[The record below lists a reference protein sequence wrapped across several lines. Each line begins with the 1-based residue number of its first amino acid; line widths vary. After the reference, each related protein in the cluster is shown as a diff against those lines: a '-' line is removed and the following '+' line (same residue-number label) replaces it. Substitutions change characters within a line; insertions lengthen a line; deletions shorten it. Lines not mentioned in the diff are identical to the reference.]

1 MKLNKLMLV
10 GIFLLAILTLG
21 AVSAQED
28 SSADVLAVDSA
39 SSPVLGDGISYDKI
53 IYVNTT
59 GDDSNSGSQNSPYA
73 TINKG
78 ISSVNASDNAVIY
91 LSKGTFT
98 GGNNTD
104 LKINLAHEKYGGS
117 LTIVGQGNDKTFI
130 DGGSVSPFLKSVSGD
145 TALTLINI
153 SFING
158 KSNTGSMINCGGN
171 LTVDNCVFEN
181 NYATSSQGAIVS
193 KGMDLKVINSIFKN
207 NTASN
212 QGPDICFNNNNGN
225 VYIGNSSFYNAINTG
240 YSCGASV
247 YIYNSKNAK
256 IIGNTFKDIVG
267 NYNDAALKVKNDN
280 GQIMNNV
287 FINCT
292 NSNTDTGNWAQ
303 YGVIYIEGNNIL
315 KQNKF
320 VNSSS
325 KMGLIYNNG
334 FMNAVI
340 TFNDVFTD
348 KTTFTL
354 SATITDDMGNTIAS
368 ARTIEFNIDGMKVGE
383 SGSDNGFASVSV
395 SKLFDNGKHEINGN
409 YNGENNTFNPA
420 TLTVNIDR
428 TPVEFW
434 VSTKGNDTT
443 GDGSKNNPFNTIDY
457 AITAALDKSI
467 NITIHIMDGTYLGTG
482 NVNLKYSRIAVL
494 NLIGENYG
502 KTIIDGQD
510 NDYFFYFDKG
520 LDVDITNLTFTNG
533 KAGNNNWNW
542 NWGIIYGSSLTMND
556 CIIKNS
562 TSNSNLLYD
571 IDTQNSKLVFNNLTY
586 INNKGNMW
594 LGYATIN
601 NSYFADNVGAAL
613 GGVIRG
619 TNNLT
624 VINSKFINNTNPK
637 NSNAEGGAVY
647 AQNIISINN
656 IYDSNYAGT
665 KGGAVYVSGGAKTI
679 FINDTFINNRA
690 AGDGGA
696 VYAYISSSSFVPV
709 ATFENVK
716 FINNSGANGG
726 AAIVSGATF
735 NNVTFK
741 DNTANIMGGAIY
753 LFSVTN
759 GKTSNIPD
767 LTISNDSL
775 FENNNAPEGKD
786 IYISTP
792 VANNGVANV
801 TGLTITFND
810 LNVAELA
817 GKLTAQVTHPSGAVI
832 SGNTVTFLIDG
843 NYAGIADVV
852 NGIATYNYVGF
863 EDGKYSL
870 SGTYGANGKNYIY
883 KNGTITVKINNIL
896 DNITVYVSDA
906 KGNDST
912 ADGSLAKPFKT
923 IKNALEYAQ
932 SKSRTVT
939 VHVLEGTY
947 TGNLNA
953 NLDIQVNTDISI
965 VGDGENKTIIFNPDA
980 KYFITALQGKG
991 SLKIANMTINRV
1003 GKDTQSALYVEK
1015 NVHVMIDTVEFING
1029 KGNYGGAIN
1038 SAGILTI
1045 KNSYFFNNGHA
1056 DPVKRQNAYAGGAIY
1071 NDGYLTIDN
1080 TTFVANHATRAST
1093 IANQGNLYMN
1103 NSQIIDSISAS
1114 SLNMDYRVIASF
1126 NVGQIGNITLEN
1138 TKISIT
1144 GKTPLELVNS
1154 SNIYQG
1160 DRSVTCLGF
1169 GSSEK
1174 IVFNNVTVD
1183 GNGSSTMGSY
1193 VFGGFNSWNTVGG
1206 GRSQTPKDIYVYNST
1221 FSNLLSVNIF
1231 YEKINSTRI
1240 FDGCIFDNVEYLV
1253 EVTSST
1259 INDAIIIKNSVIYGD
1274 VKVGKVNG
1282 VNITLNLD
1290 NNWWGSNNATYYNA
1304 VIRLSSGYNSVITE
1318 LSKEIATPDNYLV
1331 LTLDVTNKTGLLQD
1345 AVLAFKVF
1353 NGTNFTDYNGSLPV
1367 RNFNMSAANAT
1378 LSMTNGTIANN
1389 IINGFEAKEG
1399 NYTIS
1404 ATVDGQ
1410 SVTYNGG
1417 ASLGKGILDVKDI
1430 SLDYGEVII
1439 ANATLR
1445 DTKGNLL
1452 SNINVTLKVNGKT
1465 YYMVTDENGVASFVI
1480 GQLNAG
1486 KYTLVYSVDDS
1497 KVIVPTT
1504 NSSTLTVNKAKDSL
1518 KVDIDVGVAGEDVV
1532 ITVNGP
1538 KDLKENI
1545 TVTVDKNV
1553 YNVVLVNGS
1562 AKLTIKDLTAGN
1574 YNVTVTYPG
1583 DSNYDKQVI
1592 MTNFTVDI
1600 NKKVNLNI
1608 SDIVM
1613 IYKDGTRMVAVLTD
1627 YLGNPIANAT
1637 VYFTI
1642 NGQTYAKTT
1651 DANGTASMGLNL
1663 VSNVYQATVSYNGS
1677 DMYNK
1682 ISKNITVTINPTII
1696 SKDLVKMYQN
1706 ATRFYAKFTDSTGK
1720 ALANTEVKFNIHG
1733 VFYTKKTDKDGVADL
1748 GIMLRPGNY
1757 ILTAYNPL
1765 TGEEKGFNITVKSLI
1780 MQNDLTK
1787 YYLNAS
1793 RFEATVYNKD
1803 GSLAVNKEVTFNI
1816 NGVFYTKTTDKNG
1829 VASLGIALRPGNYTI
1844 TTMYDGLDIGNRV
1857 SVLPTLVTKDLNMK
1871 HLDGSN
1877 FTALTLDGQG
1887 KPLANQNVS
1896 FNVNGVFYHKV
1907 TNKDGIASLGIRLMS
1922 GEYIIT
1928 SYWNDFQ
1935 TGNTIKIS
1943 P

>member
-1 MKLNKLMLV
+1 MKLNKMMLV
-10 GIFLLAILTLG
+10 SMLLLAILTLG

-39 SSPVLGDGISYDKI
+39 SSHVLDDGISYDKT

-59 GDDSNSGSQNSPYA
+59 GDDSNTGSQNSPYA

-98 GGNNTD
+98 GDNNTD
-104 LKINLAHEKYGGS
+104 LSISLAHEKYGGS
-117 LTIVGQGNDKTFI
+117 LTIIGQGNDKTFI
-130 DGGSVSPFLKSVSGD
+130 DGESVSSFLKSVSGD

-158 KSNTGSMINCGGN
+158 KASTGSMINCGGN

-181 NYATSSQGAIVS
+181 NYATGSQGAIVS
-193 KGMDLKVINSIFKN
+193 KGMDLKVTNSVFKN
-207 NTASN
+207 NKASN
-212 QGPDICFNNNNGN
+212 QGPDICFNNNKGN
-225 VYIGNSSFYNAINTG
+225 VYIDNSSFYNATNTG

-247 YIYNSKNAK
+247 YISNSKNAK
-256 IIGNTFKDIVG
+256 ITGNTFKDIVG
-267 NYNDAALKVKNDN
+267 NYNDAALQISSGN

-292 NSNTDTGNWAQ
+292 NSNTETGYWAQ

-340 TFNDVFTD
+340 TFNNVFTD

-354 SATITDDMGNTIAS
+354 SATITDDAGNTIAS
-368 ARTIEFNIDGMKVGE
+368 LRNIEFNIDGMKVGE

-428 TPVEFW
+428 TPAEFW

-443 GDGSKNNPFNTIDY
+443 GDGSKNNPFNTINH
-457 AITAALDKSI
+457 AITAGLDKSI

-482 NVNLKYSRIAVL
+482 NVNLKYNRIAVL
-494 NLIGENYG
+494 KLIGENYG

-510 NDYFFYFDKG
+510 KDYFFYFDKG
-520 LDVDITNLTFTNG
+520 LDVSLTNLTFTNG
-533 KAGNNNWNW
+533 KATNVNW

-601 NSYFADNVGAAL
+601 NSYFADNVGATL

-624 VINSKFINNTNPK
+624 VTNSKFINNTNPK

-665 KGGAVYVSGGAKTI
+665 NGGAVYVSGGAKTI

-726 AAIVSGATF
+726 AATVSGATF

-741 DNTANIMGGAIY
+741 DNTANTMGGAIY

-870 SGTYGANGKNYIY
+870 SGTYDANGKNYIY
-883 KNGTITVKINNIL
+883 KNGTITVKINTIL

-953 NLDIQVNTDISI
+953 DLDIQVNTDISI

-1015 NVHVMIDTVEFING
+1015 NVHVLIDTVEFING

-1114 SLNMDYRVIASF
+1114 SLNIDYRVIASF

-1138 TKISIT
+1138 TKISVT

-1378 LSMTNGTIANN
+1378 LSMTKGTIANN
-1389 IINGFEAKEG
+1389 VVNGFEAKEG

-1417 ASLGKGILDVKDI
+1417 ASLGKGIIDVKDI

-1518 KVDIDVGVAGEDVV
+1518 KVDIDAGVAGEDVV

-1553 YNVVLVNGS
+1553 YNIVLVNGS

-1592 MTNFTVDI
+1592 RTNFTVDI

-1720 ALANTEVKFNIHG
+1720 ALANIEVKFNIHG

-1803 GSLAVNKEVTFNI
+1803 GSLAVNKNVTFNI

>member
-1 MKLNKLMLV
+1 MKLNKMMLV
-10 GIFLLAILTLG
+10 SMLLLAILTLG

-39 SSPVLGDGISYDKI
+39 SSHVLDDGISYDKT

-59 GDDSNSGSQNSPYA
+59 GDDSNTGSQNSPYA

-98 GGNNTD
+98 GDNNTD
-104 LKINLAHEKYGGS
+104 LSISLAHEKYGGS
-117 LTIVGQGNDKTFI
+117 LTIIGQGNDKTFI
-130 DGGSVSPFLKSVSGD
+130 DGESVSSFLKSVSGD

-158 KSNTGSMINCGGN
+158 KASTGSMINCGGN

-181 NYATSSQGAIVS
+181 NYATGSQGAIVS
-193 KGMDLKVINSIFKN
+193 KGMDLKVTNSVFKN
-207 NTASN
+207 NKASN
-212 QGPDICFNNNNGN
+212 QGPDICFNNNKGN
-225 VYIGNSSFYNAINTG
+225 VYIDNSSFYNATNTE

-247 YIYNSKNAK
+247 YISNSKNAK
-256 IIGNTFKDIVG
+256 ITGNTFKDIVG
-267 NYNDAALKVKNDN
+267 NYNDAALQISSGN

-292 NSNTDTGNWAQ
+292 NSNTETGYWAQ

-340 TFNDVFTD
+340 TFNNVFTD

-354 SATITDDMGNTIAS
+354 SATITDDAGNTIAS
-368 ARTIEFNIDGMKVGE
+368 LRNIEFNIDGMKVGE

-428 TPVEFW
+428 TPAEFW

-443 GDGSKNNPFNTIDY
+443 GDGSKNNPFNTINH
-457 AITAALDKSI
+457 AITAGLDKSI

-482 NVNLKYSRIAVL
+482 NVNLKYNRIAVL

-510 NDYFFYFDKG
+510 KDYFFYFDKG
-520 LDVDITNLTFTNG
+520 LDVSLTNLTFTNG
-533 KAGNNNWNW
+533 KATNVINW

-601 NSYFADNVGAAL
+601 NSYFADNVGATL

-624 VINSKFINNTNPK
+624 VTNSKFINNTNPK

-665 KGGAVYVSGGAKTI
+665 NGGAVYVSGGAKTI

-726 AAIVSGATF
+726 AATVSGATF

-741 DNTANIMGGAIY
+741 DNTANTMGGAIY

-870 SGTYGANGKNYIY
+870 SGTYDANGKNYIY
-883 KNGTITVKINNIL
+883 KNGTITVKINTIL

-953 NLDIQVNTDISI
+953 DLDIQVNTDISI

-1015 NVHVMIDTVEFING
+1015 NVHVLIDTVEFING

-1114 SLNMDYRVIASF
+1114 SLNIDYRVIASF

-1138 TKISIT
+1138 TKISVT

-1378 LSMTNGTIANN
+1378 LSMTKGTIANN
-1389 IINGFEAKEG
+1389 VVNGFEAKEG

-1417 ASLGKGILDVKDI
+1417 ASLGKGIIDVKDI

-1518 KVDIDVGVAGEDVV
+1518 KVDIDAGVAGEDVV

-1553 YNVVLVNGS
+1553 YNIVLVNGS

-1592 MTNFTVDI
+1592 RTNFTVDI

-1720 ALANTEVKFNIHG
+1720 ALANIEVKFNIHG

-1748 GIMLRPGNY
+1748 GIMLRPGSY
-1757 ILTAYNPL
+1757 ILTAYNPV

-1803 GSLAVNKEVTFNI
+1803 GSLAVNKNVTFNI

>member
-10 GIFLLAILTLG
+10 SMLLLAILTLG

-39 SSPVLGDGISYDKI
+39 SSHVGDGISYDKT

-59 GDDSNSGSQNSPYA
+59 GDDSNSGSQTSPYA

-104 LKINLAHEKYGGS
+104 LNINLAHEKYGGS

-158 KSNTGSMINCGGN
+158 KANTGSMINCGGN

-181 NYATSSQGAIVS
+181 NYATSSQGALVS
-193 KGMDLKVINSIFKN
+193 KGMDLKVTNSVFKN

-225 VYIGNSSFYNAINTG
+225 VYIGNSSFYNAINKG

-247 YIYNSKNAK
+247 FIYNSKNAK

-267 NYNDAALKVKNDN
+267 NYNDAALKVKSDN

-292 NSNTDTGNWAQ
+292 NTNTETGYWAQ

-340 TFNDVFTD
+340 TFNNVFTD

-354 SATITDDMGNTIAS
+354 SATITDDAGNTIAS
-368 ARTIEFNIDGMKVGE
+368 LRNIEFNIDGMKVGE

-428 TPVEFW
+428 TPAEFW

-443 GDGSKNNPFNTIDY
+443 GDGSKNNPFNTINH
-457 AITAALDKSI
+457 AITAGLDKSI

-482 NVNLKYSRIAVL
+482 NVNLKYNRIAVL

-510 NDYFFYFDKG
+510 KDYFFYFDKG
-520 LDVDITNLTFTNG
+520 LDVSLTNLTFTNG
-533 KAGNNNWNW
+533 KATNVNW

-624 VINSKFINNTNPK
+624 VTNSKFINNTNPK

-665 KGGAVYVSGGAKTI
+665 NGGAVYVSGGAKTI

-726 AAIVSGATF
+726 AATVSGATF

-741 DNTANIMGGAIY
+741 DNTANTMGGAIY

-870 SGTYGANGKNYIY
+870 SGTYDANGKNYIY
-883 KNGTITVKINNIL
+883 KNGTITVKINTIL

-953 NLDIQVNTDISI
+953 DLDIQVNTDISI

-1378 LSMTNGTIANN
+1378 LSMTNGTITNN

-1816 NGVFYTKTTDKNG
+1816 NGVFYHKKTDENG

-1844 TTMYDGLDIGNRV
+1844 TTMYDGLDIGNKV
-1857 SVLPTLVTKDLNMK
+1857 TVMPTLVTKDLSMK
-1871 HLDGSN
+1871 YLDGSN

>member
-1 MKLNKLMLV
+1 MKLNKMMLV
-10 GIFLLAILTLG
+10 SMLLLAILTLG

-39 SSPVLGDGISYDKI
+39 SSHVLDDGISYDKT

-59 GDDSNSGSQNSPYA
+59 GDDSNTGSQNSPYA

-98 GGNNTD
+98 GDNNTD
-104 LKINLAHEKYGGS
+104 LSISLAHEKYGGS
-117 LTIVGQGNDKTFI
+117 LTIIGQGNDKTFI
-130 DGGSVSPFLKSVSGD
+130 DGESVSSFLKSVSGD

-158 KSNTGSMINCGGN
+158 KASTGSMINCGGN

-181 NYATSSQGAIVS
+181 NYATGSQGAIVS
-193 KGMDLKVINSIFKN
+193 KGMDLKVTNSVFKN
-207 NTASN
+207 NKASN
-212 QGPDICFNNNNGN
+212 QGPDICFNNNKGN
-225 VYIGNSSFYNAINTG
+225 VYIDNSSFYNATNTE

-247 YIYNSKNAK
+247 YISNSKNAK
-256 IIGNTFKDIVG
+256 ITGNTFKDIVG
-267 NYNDAALKVKNDN
+267 NYNDAALQISSGN

-292 NSNTDTGNWAQ
+292 NSNTETGYWAQ

-340 TFNDVFTD
+340 TFNNVFTD

-354 SATITDDMGNTIAS
+354 SATITDDAGNTIAS
-368 ARTIEFNIDGMKVGE
+368 LRNIEFNIDGMKVGE

-428 TPVEFW
+428 TPAEFW

-443 GDGSKNNPFNTIDY
+443 GDGSKNNPFNTINH
-457 AITAALDKSI
+457 AITAGLDKSI
-467 NITIHIMDGTYLGTG
+467 NITIHIMDGTSLGTG
-482 NVNLKYSRIAVL
+482 NVNLKYNRIAVL

-510 NDYFFYFDKG
+510 KDYFFYFDKG
-520 LDVDITNLTFTNG
+520 LDVSLTNLTFTNG
-533 KAGNNNWNW
+533 KATNVINW

-601 NSYFADNVGAAL
+601 NSYFADNVGATL

-624 VINSKFINNTNPK
+624 VTNSKFINNTNPK

-665 KGGAVYVSGGAKTI
+665 NGGAVYVSGGAKTI

-726 AAIVSGATF
+726 AATVSGATF

-741 DNTANIMGGAIY
+741 DNTANTMGGAIY

-870 SGTYGANGKNYIY
+870 SGTYDANGKNYIY
-883 KNGTITVKINNIL
+883 KNGTITVKINTIL

-953 NLDIQVNTDISI
+953 DLDIQVNTDISI

-1015 NVHVMIDTVEFING
+1015 NVHVLIDTVEFING

-1114 SLNMDYRVIASF
+1114 SLNIDYRVIASF

-1138 TKISIT
+1138 TKISVT

-1378 LSMTNGTIANN
+1378 LSMTKGTIANN
-1389 IINGFEAKEG
+1389 VVNGFEAKEG

-1417 ASLGKGILDVKDI
+1417 ASLGKGIIDVKDI

-1518 KVDIDVGVAGEDVV
+1518 KVDIDAGVAGEDVV

-1553 YNVVLVNGS
+1553 YNIVLVNGS

-1592 MTNFTVDI
+1592 RTNFTVDI

-1720 ALANTEVKFNIHG
+1720 ALANIEVKFNIHG

-1803 GSLAVNKEVTFNI
+1803 GSLAVNKNVTFNI

>member
-1 MKLNKLMLV
+1 MLV

-28 SSADVLAVDSA
+28 SSADVLAVDGA
-39 SSPVLGDGISYDKI
+39 SSHVGDGISYDKT

-59 GDDSNSGSQNSPYA
+59 GDDSNSGSQTSPYA

-104 LKINLAHEKYGGS
+104 LNINLAHEKYGGS

-158 KSNTGSMINCGGN
+158 KANTGSMINCGGN

-181 NYATSSQGAIVS
+181 NYATSSQGALVS
-193 KGMDLKVINSIFKN
+193 KGMDLKVTNSVFKN

-225 VYIGNSSFYNAINTG
+225 VYIGNSSFYNATNTG

-267 NYNDAALKVKNDN
+267 NYNDAALKVKSDN

-292 NSNTDTGNWAQ
+292 NTNTETGYWAQ

-354 SATITDDMGNTIAS
+354 SATITDDAGNTIAS
-368 ARTIEFNIDGMKVGE
+368 LRNIEFNIDGMKVGE

-428 TPVEFW
+428 TPAEFW

-443 GDGSKNNPFNTIDY
+443 GDGSKNNPFNTINH
-457 AITAALDKSI
+457 AITAGLDKSI

-482 NVNLKYSRIAVL
+482 NVNLKYNRIAVL

-510 NDYFFYFDKG
+510 KDYFFYFDKG
-520 LDVDITNLTFTNG
+520 LDVSLTNLTFTNG
-533 KAGNNNWNW
+533 KAGSNSNW

-665 KGGAVYVSGGAKTI
+665 KGGAVYVSGGAKAT

-726 AAIVSGATF
+726 AATVSGATF

-741 DNTANIMGGAIY
+741 DNTANTMGGAIY

-767 LTISNDSL
+767 LTISDDSL

-832 SGNTVTFLIDG
+832 SGNTVTFFIDG

-870 SGTYGANGKNYIY
+870 SGTYDANGKNYIY

-939 VHVLEGTY
+939 VYVLEGTY

-965 VGDGENKTIIFNPDA
+965 VGDGENKTIIFNPAA

-991 SLKIANMTINRV
+991 SLKIANMTIDRV
-1003 GKDTQSALYVEK
+1003 GKDTQSALYIEK

-1126 NVGQIGNITLEN
+1126 NVGQIGNITLKN
-1138 TKISIT
+1138 TKISVT

-1274 VKVGKVNG
+1274 AKVGKVNG

-1304 VIRLSSGYNSVITE
+1304 VIRLSSGYNSAITE

-1331 LTLDVTNKTGLLQD
+1331 LTLDVTNKPGLLQD
-1345 AVLAFKVF
+1345 VVLTFKVF
-1353 NGTNFTDYNGSLPV
+1353 NGTNLTDYVGSLPV
-1367 RNFNMSAANAT
+1367 RDFNMSAANAT
-1378 LSMTNGTIANN
+1378 LSVANGTINN
-1389 IINGFEAKEG
+1389 GIVNGFEAKEG

-1410 SVTYNGG
+1410 TVIYNGT
-1417 ASLGKGILDVKDI
+1417 ASLGKGIINVTDI
-1430 SLDYGEVII
+1430 SLDYGEVVMV
-1439 ANATLR
+1439 NATLV
-1445 DTKGNLL
+1445 DTDGNGIA
-1452 SNINVTLKVNGKT
+1452 NINMTLKVNGKT
-1465 YYMVTDENGVASFVI
+1465 YYMVTDENGAVSFVI
-1480 GQLNAG
+1480 DPLDSGI
-1486 KYTLVYSVDDS
+1486 YTLEFIVPAS
-1497 KVIVPTT
+1497 KVLSSVS
-1504 NSSTLTVNKAKDSL
+1504 NSSTLTINKAKDFI
-1518 KVDIDVGVAGEDVV
+1518 KADIDAGVVGEDVV
-1532 ITVNGP
+1532 IVVNGP

-1545 TVTVDKNV
+1545 TVTVDKTN

-1562 AKLTIKDLTAGN
+1562 ASLTLKDLTAGN
-1574 YNVTVTYPG
+1574 YDVTVSYPG
-1583 DSNYDKQVI
+1583 DNNYYNQVI
-1592 MTNFTVDI
+1592 KTNFTVDI

-1613 IYKDGTRMVAVLTD
+1613 IYKDGTRMIAVLTD

-1637 VYFTI
+1637 LYFTI
-1642 NGQTYAKTT
+1642 NGKTYVKTT
-1651 DANGTASMGLNL
+1651 DDKGTASMGLNL
-1663 VSNVYQATVSYNGS
+1663 VSKVYDATISYNGS
-1677 DMYNK
+1677 DKYDAV
-1682 ISKNITVTINPTII
+1682 SKNITVTINPTII
-1696 SKDLVKMYQN
+1696 SEDLVKMYQN

-1720 ALANTEVKFNIHG
+1720 ALANSEVRFNIHG
-1733 VFYTKKTDKDGVADL
+1733 VFYTKTTNKDGVADL
-1748 GIMLRPGNY
+1748 GIMLRPGTY
-1757 ILTAYNPL
+1757 ILTAYNPV

-1780 MQNDLTK
+1780 VQNDLTK

-1793 RFEATVYNKD
+1793 RFQATIYNKD

-1816 NGVFYTKTTDKNG
+1816 NGVFYTKTTDENG
-1829 VASLGIALRPGNYTI
+1829 VASLGIALRPGSYII
-1844 TTMYDGLDIGNRV
+1844 TTIFDGLAMGNNV
-1857 SVLPTLVTKDLNMK
+1857 VVIPTLVTKDLNMK
-1871 HLDGSN
+1871 YLDGSD
-1877 FTALTLDGQG
+1877 FTAQTLDGQG
-1887 KPLANQNVS
+1887 KPLSNQNVS

-1907 TNKDGIASLGIRLMS
+1907 TDENGIASLKIRLMS

>member
-1 MKLNKLMLV
+1 MKLNKMMLV
-10 GIFLLAILTLG
+10 SMLLLAILTLG

-39 SSPVLGDGISYDKI
+39 SSHVLDDGISYDKT

-59 GDDSNSGSQNSPYA
+59 GDDSNTGSQNSPYA

-98 GGNNTD
+98 GDNNTD
-104 LKINLAHEKYGGS
+104 LSISLAHEKYGGS
-117 LTIVGQGNDKTFI
+117 LTIIGQGNDKTFI
-130 DGGSVSPFLKSVSGD
+130 DGESVSSFLKSVSGD

-158 KSNTGSMINCGGN
+158 KASTGSMINCGGN

-181 NYATSSQGAIVS
+181 NYATGSQGAIVS
-193 KGMDLKVINSIFKN
+193 KGMDLKVTNSVFKN
-207 NTASN
+207 NKASN
-212 QGPDICFNNNNGN
+212 QGPDICFNNNKGN
-225 VYIGNSSFYNAINTG
+225 VYIDNSSFYNATNTE

-247 YIYNSKNAK
+247 YISNSKNAK
-256 IIGNTFKDIVG
+256 ITGNTFKDIVG
-267 NYNDAALKVKNDN
+267 NYNDAALQISSGN

-292 NSNTDTGNWAQ
+292 NSNTETGYWAQ

-340 TFNDVFTD
+340 TFNNVFTD

-354 SATITDDMGNTIAS
+354 SATITDDAGNTIAS
-368 ARTIEFNIDGMKVGE
+368 LRNIEFNIDGMKVGE

-428 TPVEFW
+428 TPAEFW

-443 GDGSKNNPFNTIDY
+443 GDGSKNNPFNTINH
-457 AITAALDKSI
+457 AITAGLDKSI

-482 NVNLKYSRIAVL
+482 NVNLKYNRIAVL

-510 NDYFFYFDKG
+510 KDYFFYFDKG
-520 LDVDITNLTFTNG
+520 LDVSLTNLTFTNG
-533 KAGNNNWNW
+533 KATNVINW

-601 NSYFADNVGAAL
+601 NSYFADNVGATL

-624 VINSKFINNTNPK
+624 VTNSKFINNTNPK

-665 KGGAVYVSGGAKTI
+665 NGGAVYVSGGAKTI

-726 AAIVSGATF
+726 AATVSGATF

-741 DNTANIMGGAIY
+741 DNTANTMGGAIY

-870 SGTYGANGKNYIY
+870 SGTYDANGKNYIY
-883 KNGTITVKINNIL
+883 KNGTITVKINTIL

-953 NLDIQVNTDISI
+953 DLDIQVNTDISI

-1015 NVHVMIDTVEFING
+1015 NVHVLIDTVEFING

-1114 SLNMDYRVIASF
+1114 SLNIDYRVIASF

-1138 TKISIT
+1138 TKISVT

-1378 LSMTNGTIANN
+1378 LSMTKGTIANN
-1389 IINGFEAKEG
+1389 VVNGFEAKEG

-1417 ASLGKGILDVKDI
+1417 ASLGKGIIDVKDI

-1518 KVDIDVGVAGEDVV
+1518 KVDIDAGVAGEDVV

-1553 YNVVLVNGS
+1553 YNIVLVNGS

-1592 MTNFTVDI
+1592 RTNFTVDI

-1720 ALANTEVKFNIHG
+1720 ALANIEVKFNIHG

-1748 GIMLRPGNY
+1748 GIMLRPGSY
-1757 ILTAYNPL
+1757 ILTAYNPV

-1803 GSLAVNKEVTFNI
+1803 GSLAVNKNVTFNI

-1844 TTMYDGLDIGNRV
+1844 TTMYDGLDIGNKV
-1857 SVLPTLVTKDLNMK
+1857 TVLPTLVTKDLSMK
-1871 HLDGSN
+1871 YRDGSN

>member
-10 GIFLLAILTLG
+10 SMLLLAILTLG

-39 SSPVLGDGISYDKI
+39 SSHVGDGISYDKT

-59 GDDSNSGSQNSPYA
+59 GDDSNSGSQTSPYA

-104 LKINLAHEKYGGS
+104 LNINLAHEKYGGS

-158 KSNTGSMINCGGN
+158 KANTGSMINCGGN

-193 KGMDLKVINSIFKN
+193 KGMDLKVTNSVFKN
-207 NTASN
+207 NKASN
-212 QGPDICFNNNNGN
+212 QGPDICFNNNKGN
-225 VYIGNSSFYNAINTG
+225 VYIDNSSFYNATNTG

-256 IIGNTFKDIVG
+256 ITGNTFKDIVG
-267 NYNDAALKVKNDN
+267 NYNDAALQISSGN

-292 NSNTDTGNWAQ
+292 NSNTDTSNWAQ
-303 YGVIYIEGNNIL
+303 YGVIYLAGNNIL

-320 VNSSS
+320 INSSS

-354 SATITDDMGNTIAS
+354 SATITDDVGNTIAS
-368 ARTIEFNIDGMKVGE
+368 ARTIKFNVDGMKVGE
-383 SGSDNGFASVSV
+383 SGSDKGVATLSV

-420 TLTVNIDR
+420 TLTVDIDR

-434 VSTKGNDTT
+434 VSTSGNDTT
-443 GDGSKNNPFNTIDY
+443 GDGSKNNPFNTINH

-533 KAGNNNWNW
+533 KAGSNSNW

-601 NSYFADNVGAAL
+601 NSYFADNVGATL

-624 VINSKFINNTNPK
+624 VTNSKFINNTNPK

-726 AAIVSGATF
+726 AATVSGATF

-817 GKLTAQVTHPSGAVI
+817 GKLTAQITHPSGAVI

-1757 ILTAYNPL
+1757 ILTAYNPV

-1780 MQNDLTK
+1780 VQSDLTK

-1803 GSLAVNKEVTFNI
+1803 GSLAVNKNVTFNI
-1816 NGVFYTKTTDKNG
+1816 NGVFYHKKTDENG

-1844 TTMYDGLDIGNRV
+1844 TTMYDGLDIGNKV
-1857 SVLPTLVTKDLNMK
+1857 TVMPTLVTKDLSMK
-1871 HLDGSN
+1871 YLDGSN

>member
-28 SSADVLAVDSA
+28 SSADVLAVDGA
-39 SSPVLGDGISYDKI
+39 SSHVGDGISYDKT

-59 GDDSNSGSQNSPYA
+59 GDDSNSGSQTSPYA

-104 LKINLAHEKYGGS
+104 LNINLAHEKYGGS

-158 KSNTGSMINCGGN
+158 KANTGSMINCGGN

-181 NYATSSQGAIVS
+181 NYATSSQGALVS
-193 KGMDLKVINSIFKN
+193 KGMDLKVTNSVFKN

-225 VYIGNSSFYNAINTG
+225 VYIGNSSFYNATNTG

-267 NYNDAALKVKNDN
+267 NYNDAALKVKSDN

-292 NSNTDTGNWAQ
+292 NTNTETGYWAQ

-354 SATITDDMGNTIAS
+354 SATITDDAGNTIAS
-368 ARTIEFNIDGMKVGE
+368 LRNIEFNIDGMKVGE

-428 TPVEFW
+428 TPAEFW

-443 GDGSKNNPFNTIDY
+443 GDGSKNNPFNTINH
-457 AITAALDKSI
+457 AITAGLDKSI

-482 NVNLKYSRIAVL
+482 NVNLKYNRIAVL

-510 NDYFFYFDKG
+510 KDYFFYFDKG
-520 LDVDITNLTFTNG
+520 LDVSLTNLTFTNG
-533 KAGNNNWNW
+533 KAGSNSNW

-665 KGGAVYVSGGAKTI
+665 KGGAVYVSGGAKAT

-726 AAIVSGATF
+726 AATVSGATF

-741 DNTANIMGGAIY
+741 DNTANTMGGAIY

-767 LTISNDSL
+767 LTISDDSL

-832 SGNTVTFLIDG
+832 SGNTVTFFIDG

-870 SGTYGANGKNYIY
+870 SGTYDANGKNYIY

-939 VHVLEGTY
+939 VYVLEGTY

-965 VGDGENKTIIFNPDA
+965 VGDGENKTIIFNPAA

-991 SLKIANMTINRV
+991 SLKIANMTIDRV
-1003 GKDTQSALYVEK
+1003 GKDTQSALYIEK

-1138 TKISIT
+1138 TKISVT

-1274 VKVGKVNG
+1274 AKVGKVNG

-1304 VIRLSSGYNSVITE
+1304 VIRLSSGYNSAITE

-1331 LTLDVTNKTGLLQD
+1331 LTLDVTNKPGLLQD
-1345 AVLAFKVF
+1345 VVLTFKVF
-1353 NGTNFTDYNGSLPV
+1353 NGTNLTDYVGSLPV
-1367 RNFNMSAANAT
+1367 RDFNMSAANAT
-1378 LSMTNGTIANN
+1378 LSVANGTINN
-1389 IINGFEAKEG
+1389 GIVNGFEAKEG

-1410 SVTYNGG
+1410 TVIYNGT
-1417 ASLGKGILDVKDI
+1417 ASLGKGIINVTDI
-1430 SLDYGEVII
+1430 SLDYGEVVMV
-1439 ANATLR
+1439 NATLV
-1445 DTKGNLL
+1445 DTDGNGIA
-1452 SNINVTLKVNGKT
+1452 NINMTLKVNGKT
-1465 YYMVTDENGVASFVI
+1465 YYMVTDENGAVSFVI
-1480 GQLNAG
+1480 DPLDSGI
-1486 KYTLVYSVDDS
+1486 YTLEFIVPAS
-1497 KVIVPTT
+1497 KVLSSVS
-1504 NSSTLTVNKAKDSL
+1504 NSSTLTINKAKDFI
-1518 KVDIDVGVAGEDVV
+1518 KADIDAGVVGEDVV
-1532 ITVNGP
+1532 IVVNGP

-1545 TVTVDKNV
+1545 TVTVDKTN

-1562 AKLTIKDLTAGN
+1562 ASLTLKDLTAGN
-1574 YNVTVTYPG
+1574 YDVTVSYPG
-1583 DSNYDKQVI
+1583 DNNYYNQVI
-1592 MTNFTVDI
+1592 KTNFTVDI

-1613 IYKDGTRMVAVLTD
+1613 IYKDGTRMIAVLTD

-1637 VYFTI
+1637 LYFTI
-1642 NGQTYAKTT
+1642 NGKTYVKTT
-1651 DANGTASMGLNL
+1651 DDKGTASMGLNL
-1663 VSNVYQATVSYNGS
+1663 VSKVYDATISYNGS
-1677 DMYNK
+1677 DKYDAV
-1682 ISKNITVTINPTII
+1682 SKNITVTINPTII
-1696 SKDLVKMYQN
+1696 SEDLVKMYQN

-1720 ALANTEVKFNIHG
+1720 ALANSEVRFNIHG
-1733 VFYTKKTDKDGVADL
+1733 VFYTKTTNKDGVADL
-1748 GIMLRPGNY
+1748 GIMLRPGTY
-1757 ILTAYNPL
+1757 ILTAYNPV

-1780 MQNDLTK
+1780 VQNDLTK

-1793 RFEATVYNKD
+1793 RFQATIYNKD

-1816 NGVFYTKTTDKNG
+1816 NGVFYTKTTDENG
-1829 VASLGIALRPGNYTI
+1829 VASLGIALRPGSYII
-1844 TTMYDGLDIGNRV
+1844 TTIFDGLAMGNNV
-1857 SVLPTLVTKDLNMK
+1857 VVIPTLVTKDLNMK
-1871 HLDGSN
+1871 YLDGSD
-1877 FTALTLDGQG
+1877 FTAQTLDGQG
-1887 KPLANQNVS
+1887 KPLSNQNVS

-1907 TNKDGIASLGIRLMS
+1907 TDENGIASLKIRLMS